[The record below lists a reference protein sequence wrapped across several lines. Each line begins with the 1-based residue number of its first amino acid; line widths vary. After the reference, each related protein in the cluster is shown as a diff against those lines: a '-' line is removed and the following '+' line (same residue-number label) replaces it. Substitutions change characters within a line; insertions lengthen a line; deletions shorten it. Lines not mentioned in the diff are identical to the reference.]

1 MEYKLDYA
9 SWGSIFAVPCAVV
22 DRHIRLCSGLSLKVL
37 LWLLRNPEQSA
48 DPDALAK
55 LLGYSAEDITD
66 AIKYWADAGILTQS
80 DDTGNHAASR
90 TPTQNGPAAR
100 GVAPASDKD
109 QIQMSSTQLIGKPRY
124 SRAEVLRII
133 DGDKVL
139 GELVHAAQPILGK
152 PLTSVDMDIL
162 VALYSYYSLS
172 AIIFFP
178 LSNTAF
184 PWARTACGILRK
196 PPPAGWM
203 RGSTTP
209 TWMNTSSA

>member
-1 MEYKLDYA
+1 LAAAK
-9 SWGSIFAVPCAVV
+9 
-22 DRHIRLCSGLSLKVL
+22 
-37 LWLLRNPEQSA
+37 PEQSA

-66 AIKYWADAGILTQS
+66 ALKYWADAGILTRN
-80 DDTGNHAASR
+80 DDAVNHAASR
-90 TPTQNGPAAR
+90 TSTRNGPAAR
-100 GVAPASDKD
+100 GEAPASDKD
-109 QIQMSSTQLIGKPRY
+109 QIQMSSTQLVGKPRY

-172 AIIFFP
+172 GHYI
-178 LSNTAF
+178 LSVIQYCVSLGKNSMRYIEKTAAN
-184 PWARTACGILRK
+184 WVDEGIDNANVDDHIKRLTQRRTRK
-196 PPPAGWM
+196 AWC
-203 RGSTTP
+203 
-209 TWMNTSSA
+209 SA